1 MKQILENWELKD
13 KYSQD
18 EVFRVEGILDVNTI
32 EYFPCPKALVHIT
45 GKSCGISIANRGSY
59 ILISSLLYKDIHPN
73 TFLES
78 SSTSSNIQNQPCMSY
93 GCRGFFPVTSF
104 SSHSCTNNTFHKRKD
119 VYVELENV
127 YLNNDME
134 TLKPHEIILETR
146 AKLDI
151 KEVFMLMYSNK
162 YCYMIK

>member
-1 MKQILENWELKD
+1 
-13 KYSQD
+13 
-18 EVFRVEGILDVNTI
+18 
-32 EYFPCPKALVHIT
+32 
-45 GKSCGISIANRGSY
+45 
-59 ILISSLLYKDIHPN
+59 
-73 TFLES
+73 
-78 SSTSSNIQNQPCMSY
+78 MSY

-134 TLKPHEIILETR
+134 KLKPHEIILETR

-151 KEVFMLMYSNK
+151 KEVFMLMFSNK
-162 YCYMIK
+162 CCYMLKSLLGIHLRLSYIFIHQGEEITIHYSGGLKGRLVRQRLTNEGWFFSCRCSRCLSGTELGSHFSSLICSICAATKGNRPFILFENRNIIN

>member
-1 MKQILENWELKD
+1 MLQVKVA
-13 KYSQD
+13 
-18 EVFRVEGILDVNTI
+18 VFQKR
-32 EYFPCPKALVHIT
+32 T
-45 GKSCGISIANRGSY
+45 GGD

-134 TLKPHEIILETR
+134 KLKPHEIILETR

-151 KEVFMLMYSNK
+151 KEVFMLMFSNK
-162 YCYMIK
+162 CCYMLKSLLGIHLRLSYIFIH